1 MKQILGRSE
10 GLEPES
16 RLVQV
21 RVLTTSK
28 AMASQVSGWATRASV
43 KLSLGI
49 SSPNQSPPPASQCL
63 HATCRS
69 SYMPFRNFSGLSS
82 SGK

>member
-21 RVLTTSK
+21 RALTTSK
-28 AMASQVSGWATRASV
+28 AMESQVSGWATRALVELNS
-43 KLSLGI
+43 GI
-49 SSPNQSPPPASQCL
+49 SSPDQSPAPVSQCL

-69 SYMPFRNFSGLSS
+69 SYMPLRNFSGLSS